1 MGCVCGAVAGV
12 ADVTIQAMTQEISI
26 PTGCSL
32 HPIAH
37 TANFADAFATL
48 VPRSSLSAIQIYA
61 AIARDTPGWVE
72 ALMAVLNRVVQVVG
86 LKNLGQLA
94 AVPDVPAGAEHL
106 LQRGTR
112 LGLFSLVSAT
122 PDELVMED
130 ADKHLTVQLSVLKQS
145 VDDRHDRITLST
157 VVHVKNNLGR
167 LYMLPVGP
175 LHKLI
180 APAVMRR
187 APAAVARTIAQA
199 QTAATI

>member
-1 MGCVCGAVAGV
+1 MLK
-12 ADVTIQAMTQEISI
+12 EIAI
-26 PTGCSL
+26 PAECSL
-32 HPIAH
+32 HTSARA
-37 TANFADAFATL
+37 ANFADAYAVL

-61 AIARDTPGWVE
+61 AIARDTPSWVE
-72 ALMAVLNRVVQVVG
+72 ALMALRNRVVQVVG

-94 AVPDVPAGAEHL
+94 AVPDVPAGAEQHL
-106 LQRGTR
+106 QHGTR
-112 LGLFSLVSAT
+112 IGLFSLVSAR

-145 VDDRHDRITLST
+145 VDDQHDRITLST

-187 APAAVARTIAQA
+187 APASVARAITQA
-199 QTAATI
+199 QTTATI